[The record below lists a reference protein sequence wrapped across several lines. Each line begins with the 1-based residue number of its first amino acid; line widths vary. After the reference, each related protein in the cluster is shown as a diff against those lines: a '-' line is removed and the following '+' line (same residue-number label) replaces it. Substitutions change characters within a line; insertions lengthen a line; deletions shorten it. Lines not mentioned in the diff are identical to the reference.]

1 MRDAKAVRDHQAR
14 ARVATRS
21 SLRDRPAK
29 RQRDR
34 NRIIMSGRR
43 LLSVTVLEARNVLGI
58 ESATSSDTYAKIGFL
73 SYALKEIK
81 SESAKTKVV
90 SRTISPRWGDPPG
103 EGESFV
109 FGENYDM
116 SNADTLP
123 TLRVALF
130 DKNTFSADIPMG
142 AFELKLE
149 QVVAAG
155 PDGLDQ
161 WFALGKDHRA
171 KMKGHARGDVHV
183 RVRFLDSKATGHE
196 AEADVTPFELEEPD
210 HPDQQPNQ
218 LYIRVIE
225 AKDLPVM
232 DARTLLGTGTDSSD
246 PFVRIVVEGEPD
258 KKLKVRALISSLA
271 SSSPRVRSVSEPKL
285 GTARARPR
293 PRGRKSR
300 ARPRSRRRRSRRSGT
315 RSSASTGSTTT
326 GSSTSWCTTTTRSC
340 RASTTRT
347 TSSARSRST
356 RTS

>member
-1 MRDAKAVRDHQAR
+1 
-14 ARVATRS
+14 
-21 SLRDRPAK
+21 
-29 RQRDR
+29 
-34 NRIIMSGRR
+34 MSGRR

-58 ESATSSDTYAKIGFL
+58 DSATSSDTYAKIGFL

-90 SRTISPRWGDPPG
+90 GRTISPQWGDPPG

-130 DKNTFSADIPMG
+130 DKNTFTADVPMG

-155 PDGLDQ
+155 PDGLEQ

-171 KMKGHARGDVHV
+171 KMKGHARGEVRV

-196 AEADVTPFELEEPD
+196 TEADVTPFELEEPD
-210 HPDQQPNQ
+210 HPDQRPNQ

-258 KKLKVRALISSLA
+258 KKLKVRAPLSSLCL
-271 SSSPRVRSVSEPKL
+271 PRSHVRAFRDPKSMY
-285 GTARARPR
+285 RARR
-293 PRGRKSR
+293 RGRKSR

-315 RSSASTGSTTT
+315 RNSASTGSTTT

-340 RASTTRT
+340 RVSTTRT

-356 RTS
+356 RTNW